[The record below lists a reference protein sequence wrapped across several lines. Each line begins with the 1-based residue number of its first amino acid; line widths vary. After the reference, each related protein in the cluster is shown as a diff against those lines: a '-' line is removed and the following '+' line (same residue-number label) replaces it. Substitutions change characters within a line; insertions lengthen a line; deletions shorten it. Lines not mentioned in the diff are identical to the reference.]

1 LFTSSK
7 ANGSKVFNG
16 ITAFFYRGV
25 IRVGMRVVTFKIEQ
39 DDLEKME
46 VVRMAMGMERSEF
59 IRKAIQYFIE
69 HEYKPK
75 ENVTKARVEK
85 GVRL

>member
-1 LFTSSK
+1 MLR
-7 ANGSKVFNG
+7 SKVFNG

-25 IRVGMRVVTFKIEQ
+25 IHMTMRVVTFKIEQ
-39 DDLEKME
+39 TDLEIME
-46 VVRMAMGMERSEF
+46 TARMAMGMERSEF
-59 IRKAIQYFIE
+59 IRKAIQYYIE

-75 ENVTKARVEK
+75 DTVGKARVEK

>member
-1 LFTSSK
+1 
-7 ANGSKVFNG
+7 
-16 ITAFFYRGV
+16 
-25 IRVGMRVVTFKIEQ
+25 MTFKIEQ
-39 DDLEKME
+39 DDLERME

-59 IRKAIQYFIE
+59 IRKAIQYYIE

-75 ENVTKARVEK
+75 ESVGKARVEK

>member
-1 LFTSSK
+1 
-7 ANGSKVFNG
+7 
-16 ITAFFYRGV
+16 
-25 IRVGMRVVTFKIEQ
+25 MTFKIEQ
-39 DDLEKME
+39 DDLERME

-59 IRKAIQYFIE
+59 IRMAIKYYIE

-75 ENVTKARVEK
+75 ETIGKARVEK

>member
-1 LFTSSK
+1 
-7 ANGSKVFNG
+7 
-16 ITAFFYRGV
+16 
-25 IRVGMRVVTFKIEQ
+25 VGMRVVTFKIEQ
-39 DDLEKME
+39 DDLERME

-59 IRKAIQYFIE
+59 IRKAIQYYIE

-75 ENVTKARVEK
+75 ESVGKARVEK

>member
-1 LFTSSK
+1 MT
-7 ANGSKVFNG
+7 
-16 ITAFFYRGV
+16 
-25 IRVGMRVVTFKIEQ
+25 MRVITFKIEQ
-39 DDLEKME
+39 DDLERME
-46 VVRMAMGMERSEF
+46 TARMAMGMERSEF
-59 IRKAIQYFIE
+59 IRMAIKYYLE

>member
-1 LFTSSK
+1 MNGIDDSK
-7 ANGSKVFNG
+7 KFNG

-25 IRVGMRVVTFKIEQ
+25 IRMTMRVVTFKMEQ
-39 DDLEKME
+39 DDLERME
-46 VVRMAMGMERSEF
+46 VARMAMGLERSEF
-59 IRKAIQYFIE
+59 IRKAIKYFIE

-75 ENVTKARVEK
+75 ETVGKARVEK

>member
-1 LFTSSK
+1 MNRANDSK
-7 ANGSKVFNG
+7 KFNG

-25 IRVGMRVVTFKIEQ
+25 IRVGMRVITFKIEQ
-39 DDLEKME
+39 DDLERME

-59 IRKAIQYFIE
+59 IRRAIQYYIE

-75 ENVTKARVEK
+75 ESIGKARVEK

>member
-1 LFTSSK
+1 
-7 ANGSKVFNG
+7 
-16 ITAFFYRGV
+16 
-25 IRVGMRVVTFKIEQ
+25 
-39 DDLEKME
+39 ME
-46 VVRMAMGMERSEF
+46 VVRMAMGLERSEF